1 MNVGYREYEERDFA
15 VLSEM
20 IFYLYEE
27 DPEGEQISE
36 EKIRRTISE
45 SAARPDKLRIIMIC
59 ADEEV
64 VGYSI
69 ICFVWS
75 NEYGGDILNIDELY
89 IHEGYRNNRIASDFI
104 EYQIH
109 INNTAVAIAAETT
122 PSNESATRLYERLGF
137 EPSPNGH
144 LIKGLTGR

>member
-45 SAARPDKLRIIMIC
+45 SAARPEKLRIIMIC
-59 ADEEV
+59 VDEEV
-64 VGYSI
+64 IGYSI
-69 ICFVWS
+69 VCFIWS

-89 IHEGYRNNRIASDFI
+89 IHEGYRNNRIATDFI

-109 INNTAVAIAAETT
+109 TSNAIAIAAETT
-122 PSNESATRLYERLGF
+122 PSNESAARLYERLGF

-144 LIKGLTGR
+144 LIKGLTDR

>member
-15 VLSEM
+15 ALSEM
-20 IFYLYEE
+20 IFCLYDE

-45 SAARPDKLRIIMIC
+45 SAAHPDKLRIIMIC

-64 VGYSI
+64 IGYSI
-69 ICFVWS
+69 VCFVWS

-89 IHEGYRNNRIASDFI
+89 IHEGYRNKRIASDFI
-104 EYQIH
+104 EHQIH
-109 INNTAVAIAAETT
+109 TSNAVAIAAETT
-122 PSNESATRLYERLGF
+122 PSNGSAARLYERLGF
-137 EPSPNGH
+137 ETSLNGH
-144 LIKGLTGR
+144 LIKGLTDR